1 MAEEGKEEGVQ
12 RKPKTPKE
20 EVLVEGYA
28 AGATQGDTIPGPR
41 ERKMDRPRDAIDFPE
56 QRKVTFGHR

>member
-12 RKPKTPKE
+12 REPKTPEK

-28 AGATQGDTIPGPR
+28 AGATHGDAIPGPR
-41 ERKMDRPRDAIDFPE
+41 NKETD
-56 QRKVTFGHR
+56 